1 MNQIIKPEIELI
13 FMEDSS
19 LWISFEKQEYL
30 ISIENINF
38 EKFIRKGIGIIFPI
52 LFIVLVN
59 TLKAE
64 GVDEFPFKVYK
75 DSKEIKKF
83 FVPSTTVENFA
94 PLSPPSPLKTF
105 PAILV
110 LLSLFQQYETSQ
122 QRKLLERSLEID
134 KLRIIENRKLLNTLL
149 VSGGK
154 IAVAICLSSSLISL
168 LILLRLAKSP
178 EFKEKFKEF
187 ESKQFFIVLFQ
198 LMILASWILLND
210 IKKIP
215 TTLSQLKLNEK
226 INLLLVENFELFFL
240 SIVLVGGFI
249 TLVEYGILPILFK
262 CYGELEPI
270 LDRYNIR
277 LSDREALANLLKLQ
291 KRISILET
299 IRIKDKAMIK
309 VASTEALLERTY
321 QKKLFAGMKNEM
333 LRLMNEL
340 PAMKARDPNFKP
352 SYFYKMH
359 KSYRIKQ
366 NVLAIL
372 YFLIYMRILRLEENF
387 PFMTNLPLNR
397 KKDENNGSNN
407 SL

>member
-13 FMEDSS
+13 FIEDNS
-19 LWISFEKQEYL
+19 LWISLEKQEYL
-30 ISIENINF
+30 ISIENVNF

-64 GVDEFPFKVYK
+64 GVDQFPFKVYK
-75 DSKEIKKF
+75 DSKEIKNF
-83 FVPSTTVENFA
+83 FVPSAKLDDFGNS
-94 PLSPPSPLKTF
+94 SPSSPLKTF
-105 PAILV
+105 PAILI

-149 VSGGK
+149 ISGGK
-154 IAVAICLSSSLISL
+154 IAVAICLSSSFISL

-178 EFKEKFKEF
+178 EFKEKLKEF

-215 TTLSQLKLNEK
+215 TTLNQLKLNEK
-226 INLLLVENFELFFL
+226 INLLLVENFELFCL
-240 SIVLVGGFI
+240 SIVIVGGFI

-262 CYGELEPI
+262 CYAELEPI

>member
-75 DSKEIKKF
+75 DSKEIKNF
-83 FVPSTTVENFA
+83 FVPSENFA

-105 PAILV
+105 PAILI

-122 QRKLLERSLEID
+122 QRKLLKRSLEID

-215 TTLSQLKLNEK
+215 TTLNQLKLNEK
-226 INLLLVENFELFFL
+226 INLLLVENFELFCL
-240 SIVLVGGFI
+240 SMIMVGSFI

-262 CYGELEPI
+262 CYAELEPI

-277 LSDREALANLLKLQ
+277 LSDQEALANLLKLQ

>member
-75 DSKEIKKF
+75 DSKEIKNF
-83 FVPSTTVENFA
+83 FVPSTLVENFGR
-94 PLSPPSPLKTF
+94 LSPPSTLKTF
-105 PAILV
+105 PAILI

-149 VSGGK
+149 ISGGK

-226 INLLLVENFELFFL
+226 INLLLVENFELFCL
-240 SIVLVGGFI
+240 SIVIVGGFI

-262 CYGELEPI
+262 CYAELEPI

-299 IRIKDKAMIK
+299 IKIKDKAMIK

-397 KKDENNGSNN
+397 MKDENNGSNN

>member
-75 DSKEIKKF
+75 DSKEIKNF
-83 FVPSTTVENFA
+83 FVPSTKVENFA
-94 PLSPPSPLKTF
+94 RLSPPSPLKTF
-105 PAILV
+105 PAILI
-110 LLSLFQQYETSQ
+110 LLSLFQQYEISQ

-215 TTLSQLKLNEK
+215 TTLNQLKLNEK
-226 INLLLVENFELFFL
+226 INLLLVENFELFCL
-240 SIVLVGGFI
+240 SMIMVGSFI

-262 CYGELEPI
+262 CYAELEPI

-277 LSDREALANLLKLQ
+277 LSDQEALANLLKLQ

-340 PAMKARDPNFKP
+340 PAMKSRDPNFKP

>member
-75 DSKEIKKF
+75 DSKEIKNF
-83 FVPSTTVENFA
+83 FVPSTTGENFA

-149 VSGGK
+149 ISGGK

-262 CYGELEPI
+262 CYAELEPI

-299 IRIKDKAMIK
+299 IKIKDKAMIK

-340 PAMKARDPNFKP
+340 PPIKARDPNFKP

-359 KSYRIKQ
+359 QSYRIKQ

-397 KKDENNGSNN
+397 TKDESNGSNN

>member
-75 DSKEIKKF
+75 DSKEIKNF
-83 FVPSTTVENFA
+83 FVPSTPVENFGR
-94 PLSPPSPLKTF
+94 LSPPSTLKTF
-105 PAILV
+105 PAILI

-149 VSGGK
+149 ISGGK

-240 SIVLVGGFI
+240 SILLIGGFI
-249 TLVEYGILPILFK
+249 TLVEYEILPILFK
-262 CYGELEPI
+262 CYPELEPI

-299 IRIKDKAMIK
+299 IKIKDKAMIK

-340 PAMKARDPNFKP
+340 PPIKARDPNFKP

-359 KSYRIKQ
+359 QSYRIKQ

-387 PFMTNLPLNR
+387 PFMTNLSLNR
-397 KKDENNGSNN
+397 TKDESNGSNN

>member
-13 FMEDSS
+13 FIEDNS
-19 LWISFEKQEYL
+19 LWISLEKQEYL
-30 ISIENINF
+30 ISIENVNF

-64 GVDEFPFKVYK
+64 GVDQFPFKVYK
-75 DSKEIKKF
+75 DSKEIKNF
-83 FVPSTTVENFA
+83 FVPSAKLDDFGNS
-94 PLSPPSPLKTF
+94 SPSSPLKTF
-105 PAILV
+105 PAILI

-149 VSGGK
+149 ISGGK

-178 EFKEKFKEF
+178 EFKEKLKEF

-215 TTLSQLKLNEK
+215 TTLNQLKLNEK
-226 INLLLVENFELFFL
+226 INLLLVENFELFCL
-240 SIVLVGGFI
+240 SIVIVGGFI

-262 CYGELEPI
+262 CYAELEPI

-277 LSDREALANLLKLQ
+277 LSDQEALANLLKLQ